1 MEAAFPFAAFEGEE
15 DFAAPVEVAVPF
27 GVFGVVEVCP
37 DVVVYSLKPCETV
50 GVASEFVAFDHG
62 DEGLDVYPPEFLI
75 PFELLEGA
83 SEAIHEIEDA
93 AVLLVP
99 SVFGFGEGYLDG
111 FVDEGGVADASAEV
125 HDEPHGFDG
134 VAGVEEAAVHAV
146 DEVTVGAE
154 VLNDEAYLGA
164 VEDVH
169 DFVEAGFD
177 GLVKEVFV
185 EEGLDFESYV
195 A

>member
-50 GVASEFVAFDHG
+50 GVAGEFVAFDHG

-83 SEAIHEIEDA
+83 SEAIHEVEDA
-93 AVLLVP
+93 AILLVP
-99 SVFGFGEGYLDG
+99 TVFGFLEGD
-111 FVDEGGVADASAEV
+111 V
-125 HDEPHGFDG
+125 
-134 VAGVEEAAVHAV
+134 
-146 DEVTVGAE
+146 
-154 VLNDEAYLGA
+154 LGA
-164 VEDVH
+164 FYE
-169 DFVEAGFD
+169 FGAAEA
-177 GLVKEVFV
+177 L
-185 EEGLDFESYV
+185 